1 MNYIQLDHAAV
12 LNILPDRKLTAHKG
26 DFGKI
31 LLICGSVGYTGA
43 PALAALGALRTGAGL
58 VYLAIPVCIY
68 EIEATKLLEP
78 IVLPLPDANGMI
90 SQTAIK
96 DILKLLDKIDAIL
109 IGPGLGRSDDT
120 ENLLLQIL
128 ENFSGPIVVD
138 ADGIYLIRNHIDI
151 LRGRACPVILTPHE
165 GEFSQL
171 IGKTIDDRVD
181 MAVNAALELDSIVV
195 LKGHNTV
202 ITDGKTVYIN
212 QTGNPGMAVGGSGD
226 ILAGMITAL
235 IGQGISPLESA
246 AIGAWLHG
254 AAGDI
259 CAKQLGTYGMIPSDM
274 LQVIPRLLK

>member
-226 ILAGMITAL
+226 ILAGMISAL